1 MDTQIFKV
9 KTVGQATAYTS
20 QKPEVGRQER
30 RLIVLQALGGDYED
44 SFAATQF
51 GIGARQPIAVGDI
64 VAARLQMLT
73 HDYQGQTY
81 QDCVA
86 REVVS
91 LTPALSKGEGVAAP
105 KYN

>member
-1 MDTQIFKV
+1 MIFKV
-9 KTVGQATAYTS
+9 KAVGQATTYTS

-30 RLIVLQALGGDYED
+30 RQIVLQALGGDYED

-51 GIGARQPIAVGDI
+51 GIGACQPIAVGDI
-64 VAARLQMLT
+64 VAARLQILT

-86 REVVS
+86 REVIIIKNAM
-91 LTPALSKGEGVAAP
+91 PD
-105 KYN
+105 